1 MAKAV
6 GAQQQIIMNHTV
18 PPGVDDVEAMASVML
33 EALPEELLECCEGL
47 AIRVE
52 DFPDDVVTEEL
63 DLDDPYDLLAL
74 YRSGKEISP
83 GVVKKTANDDD
94 ILIIYRR
101 PLLDMWCDSCDD
113 LMTILRNIMIE
124 ELGRNFEFS
133 DEDIEEMGQRHFQGM
148 L

>member
-6 GAQQQIIMNHTV
+6 GAQQQIIMNYTV
-18 PPGVDDVEAMASVML
+18 PPGVDEIEVMANALL
-33 EALPEELLECCEGL
+33 ENLPEELLECCEGL

-52 DFPDDVVTEEL
+52 EFPDDTVSHEL
-63 DLDDPYDLLAL
+63 ELEDEYDLLAL
-74 YRSGKEISP
+74 YRSGKEIAP

-101 PLLDMWCDSCDD
+101 PLLDMWCESCDD
-113 LMTILRNIMIE
+113 LMTMLRGIMIE

-133 DEDIEEMGQRHFQGM
+133 DDDIEEMGQRHFQGM